1 MVLNQTIMDK
11 KRLIQ
16 AIAVIALEV
25 FPDAKWIA
33 QDGDGRWYAYD
44 VKPVYGGEEWYEPSQ
59 TGDIL
64 FVLALAEPD
73 ASADEIYLIEEIL
86 NHAN

>member
-1 MVLNQTIMDK
+1 MN

-16 AIAVIALEV
+16 AIAIIALEV

-33 QDGDGRWYAYD
+33 QDGDGRWYAYE
-44 VKPVYGGEEWYEPSQ
+44 VKPVYENDAWYEPSQ

-64 FVLALAEPD
+64 FVIALAEPED
-73 ASADEIYLIEEIL
+73 GAERIYLIDEIL
-86 NHAN
+86 NNANQSRK

>member
-1 MVLNQTIMDK
+1 MDK

-25 FPDAKWIA
+25 FPEAQWIA

-44 VKPVYGGEEWYEPSQ
+44 VKPTNEAGHEWLETSQ
-59 TGDIL
+59 TGDII
-64 FVLALAEPD
+64 FV
-73 ASADEIYLIEEIL
+73 IELDQPEDCKEQLYSIDEIL
-86 NHAN
+86 NNANQS